1 MKDLLKQY
9 NLFIE
14 QYKQQLE
21 DFLVILERMKTNNLG
36 ADEILWAELGIQKT
50 IKNIEENQ

>member
-21 DFLVILERMKTNNLG
+21 DFLVILERMKTNNLSK
-36 ADEILWAELGIQKT
+36 DNILWAELSIQRT
-50 IKNIEENQ
+50 IKAIENK

>member
-1 MKDLLKQY
+1 MSNMEELPNLK
-9 NLFIE
+9 

-36 ADEILWAELGIQKT
+36 ADEILWAELSIQKT
-50 IKNIEENQ
+50 IKAIENQ